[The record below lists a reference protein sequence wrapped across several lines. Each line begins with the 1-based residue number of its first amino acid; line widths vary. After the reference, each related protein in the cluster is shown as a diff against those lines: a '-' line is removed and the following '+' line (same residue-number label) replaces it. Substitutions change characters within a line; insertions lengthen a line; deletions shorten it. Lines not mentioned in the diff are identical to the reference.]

1 MLGGFGAKFER
12 FAPISISTRVNPTA
26 TGEVIILEI
35 RATSSQLKISGT
47 ELPSPSL
54 KVNVL
59 TLLGEIF

>member
-35 RATSSQLKISGT
+35 RATSSQLKISGLSYHHPRLRST
-47 ELPSPSL
+47 
-54 KVNVL
+54 
-59 TLLGEIF
+59 F